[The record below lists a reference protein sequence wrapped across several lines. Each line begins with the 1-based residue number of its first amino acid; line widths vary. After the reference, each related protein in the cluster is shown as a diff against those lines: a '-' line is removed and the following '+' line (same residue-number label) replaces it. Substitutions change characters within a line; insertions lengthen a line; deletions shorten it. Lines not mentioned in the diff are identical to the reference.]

1 MALNPFNEWSDFWR
15 YQVGVN
21 ALPTK
26 GKRPLVQWKKWQNK
40 PIPEHVHNQWKKDG
54 AFSDG
59 ISIIPGK
66 VWHNKEK
73 QGLYLIFLDADKQY
87 AITELCTSRN
97 EKQSRLTELS

>member
-21 ALPTK
+21 ALPAK

-73 QGLYLIFLDADKQY
+73 QGLYLIFLDADKQ
-87 AITELCTSRN
+87 
-97 EKQSRLTELS
+97 